1 MESLTNALTPD
12 LMGQIG
18 KTTGLDLNQTTKG
31 LGVVGP
37 LITGALA
44 NRAATPDGLS
54 GLMSALT
61 QSGGAGTLSNVSD
74 MIAGGG
80 AAPSMM
86 SGLFGS
92 GLGAM
97 SRTID
102 RALGFKAGPLIAM
115 AAPFVLS
122 QISQRMSA
130 NKLDRDGV
138 AKLLGD
144 EQATVASKSDAS
156 TASLVR
162 QALDAGKEAATTKA
176 KYLPQQWDDVRLG
189 AAAVAVRVMG
199 AAPSGLVG
207 AVKEV
212 AALSER
218 VSAARNDAPPASIL
232 NLAFESALGK
242 DDYKKLPEDRP
253 GLVAVVRRAM
263 QVVATNSPSDAVA
276 YGKLLIDAATHV
288 AEASKEGG
296 FLGIGGTRVSEQ
308 EQQAIDEI
316 RGAVGQVVQLT

>member
-1 MESLTNALTPD
+1 
-12 LMGQIG
+12 
-18 KTTGLDLNQTTKG
+18 
-31 LGVVGP
+31 
-37 LITGALA
+37 
-44 NRAATPDGLS
+44 
-54 GLMSALT
+54 
-61 QSGGAGTLSNVSD
+61 
-74 MIAGGG
+74 
-80 AAPSMM
+80 
-86 SGLFGS
+86 
-92 GLGAM
+92 
-97 SRTID
+97 
-102 RALGFKAGPLIAM
+102 
-115 AAPFVLS
+115 
-122 QISQRMSA
+122 
-130 NKLDRDGV
+130 V